1 MSIDFTQIISDF
13 AEHASRSAD
22 VLATVA
28 DTASAVAP
36 VTEAVVAAAAEPA
49 AAVNSSDWARF
60 IGAAVSMIGAMA
72 VGASQGYAA
81 GTAAAAVGRNPEAQ
95 PKILNTMIVGM
106 AITEAVAIYCFII
119 AILLIFVA

>member
-1 MSIDFTQIISDF
+1 MDYSQLFSVIQDTTNSISESVHATSNVISSVDTF
-13 AEHASRSAD
+13 ASTNSD
-22 VLATVA
+22 VN
-28 DTASAVAP
+28 P
-36 VTEAVVAAAAEPA
+36 
-49 AAVNSSDWARF
+49 NDWAKW
-60 IGAAVSMIGAMA
+60 IGAGLSMIGAMA

-81 GTAAAAVGRNPEAQ
+81 GSAAQAVGRNPEAQ